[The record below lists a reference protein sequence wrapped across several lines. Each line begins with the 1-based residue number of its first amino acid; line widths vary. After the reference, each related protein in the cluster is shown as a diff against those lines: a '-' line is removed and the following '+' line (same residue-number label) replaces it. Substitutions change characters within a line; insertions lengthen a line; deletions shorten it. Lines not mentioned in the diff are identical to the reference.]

1 MFEHQFETPLWA
13 WGGKGSWHFVTV
25 PEDISGIIRMSVP
38 QKAGFGSVRVT
49 ASISGHKWKTSIFP
63 DAKSGCYFLPVK
75 AEIMQKCKINAGD
88 AISVGHDINGM
99 G

>member
-1 MFEHQFETPLWA
+1 MSGYEFESALWE

-38 QKAGFGSVRVT
+38 QKNGFGSIRVS
-49 ASISGHKWKTSIFP
+49 ASIDGRRWKTSLFP

-75 AEIMQKCKINAGD
+75 ADIRRLCEIKSGD
-88 AISVGHDINGM
+88 RLPVWLEVMI
-99 G
+99 

>member
-1 MFEHQFETPLWA
+1 MADHQFENPLWK

-38 QKAGFGSVRVT
+38 QKAGFGSAGVS
-49 ASISGHKWKTSIFP
+49 ASIGGHRWKTSIFP
-63 DAKSGCYFLPVK
+63 DAKSGCYILPVK
-75 AEIMQKCKINAGD
+75 AEIRKQCNIKVGD
-88 AISVGHDINGM
+88 VIPVSLDINGM